1 MGLQDCV
8 KFRGQV
14 PQAELAAEMRGS
26 QAFVFPSLREFGG
39 GVILEAMA
47 CALPCLIVDYGGPG
61 ELVSDETGVKL
72 PMRPREELVESLRI
86 AMEPCQP
93 IRTTADGWVRQPWQ
107 KFERS
112 TPGTPRR
119 ERSSTFTD
127 RSSTNK
133 RDVTSKHYRF
143 APVSSQRAHA
153 WPSGGRSLPVAFTR
167 DSSARPRT
175 ATSFSTFS
183 TPIRA

>member
-1 MGLQDCV
+1 
-8 KFRGQV
+8 
-14 PQAELAAEMRGS
+14 MRRS

-39 GVILEAMA
+39 GVVSGSDGLRF
-47 CALPCLIVDYGGPG
+47 ALPGVDYGGPG
-61 ELVSDETGVKL
+61 ELVSETTGVRL
-72 PMRPREELVESLRI
+72 PMRPREELIESLRR
-86 AMEPCQP
+86 AMERLATNSDIC
-93 IRTTADGWVRQPWQ
+93 RRMGESAAAEVRA
-107 KFERS
+107 S
-112 TPGTPRR
+112 TRGTPRR

-127 RSSTNK
+127 RSSTNAN
-133 RDVTSKHYRF
+133 DVNSNHYRF

-153 WPSGGRSLPVAFTR
+153 WPSGGKSLPVAFTR